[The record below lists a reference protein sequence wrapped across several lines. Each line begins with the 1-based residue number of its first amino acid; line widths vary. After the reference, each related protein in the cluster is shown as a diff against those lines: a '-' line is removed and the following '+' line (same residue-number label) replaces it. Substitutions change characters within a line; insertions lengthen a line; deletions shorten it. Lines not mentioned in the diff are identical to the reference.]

1 MKEIWDLYDED
12 RNLTGKTHER
22 GIEIDDGYYHLVVHI
37 WIKNKD
43 GKYLISRRDASRKAY
58 PLLLECPG
66 GSVLAGE
73 SSREGA
79 IRETKEEVG
88 IDLTN
93 IPGKIIYTKIRR
105 HFHDIMDVWLFEYDG
120 KVDLSK
126 ATTNE
131 VCEVMWMSKEE
142 IKKAFD
148 TGELVPT
155 LDYFFDLKGEDYEL
169 YRV

>member
-1 MKEIWDLYDED
+1 MKELWDLYDK
-12 RNLTGKTHER
+12 NKNVTGKIHER
-22 GIEIDDGYYHLVVHI
+22 GTWIEDGYYHLVVHI

-43 GKYLISRRDASRKAY
+43 GKYLISRRSASREAN
-58 PLLLECPG
+58 PLKLECQG
-66 GSVLAGE
+66 GSVLKGE
-73 SSREGA
+73 TSLEGA

-93 IPGKIIYTKIRR
+93 IPGKIIYTKTRDYY
-105 HFHDIMDVWLFEYDG
+105 HDIMDVWLFEYG
-120 KVDLSK
+120 GEVDLSK

-148 TGELVPT
+148 SGELVQS
-155 LDYFFDLKGEDYEL
+155 LDYFFEIDGD
-169 YRV
+169 